1 MQSINRESQQSKVT
15 ELMEAIPDLIDEM
28 VHNEQLESATIQ
40 ITPKLMAQLKD
51 FSNLV
56 GLVISVLQVIF
67 LIRVDNYTQR

>member
-28 VHNEQLESATIQ
+28 VHNEQLENATVQ

-56 GLVISVLQVIF
+56 GLVISLS
-67 LIRVDNYTQR
+67 